1 MAAKPRVLLTFLEG
15 LTATVID
22 SQVLGHVRLMQDAGI
37 ADFEIWALPWEQ
49 RTRERSL
56 ARLTEAEAR
65 ASCRIHILPG
75 ARPGNLGSVAANAA
89 TLLQA
94 AKDYDARFDLVH
106 ARTDYSVL
114 MAAPLAQ
121 TLDAPLIFD
130 CRGDSAAELDYRSDL
145 QQGAHRI
152 LKPFL
157 HRVLMRRLRRA
168 ALLCDRAMFV
178 SQPLYE
184 LVSTEIDDK
193 PHAVI
198 PCCASENEF
207 FFDAGLRWKTRD
219 RLGYGPQDVVYIYS
233 GGLQPYQRFEDTI
246 AAFGRLRA
254 RGLPVHLLVATP
266 QAESAQQ
273 CLNDL
278 PSGCWQVVS
287 AALEE
292 VNSLLNAADAAFLL
306 RHDDATNRVAS
317 PTKFAEYCLAG
328 LPVIMTNAIRD
339 SYQIARQYGNLMPF
353 DDASPEVTLPPQFD
367 RVALAQQYRSV
378 LGKQAFFDSYRRI
391 YAVD

>member
-1 MAAKPRVLLTFLEG
+1 
-15 LTATVID
+15 
-22 SQVLGHVRLMQDAGI
+22 MQDAGI
-37 ADFEIWALPWEQ
+37 AEFEIWALPWDSETHKQ
-49 RTRERSL
+49 SL

-65 ASCRIHILPG
+65 AGCRIRILPG
-75 ARPGNLGSVAANAA
+75 ARPGSPGSVAANAA

-94 AKDYDARFDLVH
+94 AKDHDARFDLVH

-114 MAAPLAQ
+114 MAAPLARA
-121 TLDAPLIFD
+121 LDVPLIFD

-145 QQGAHRI
+145 QHGTRRI
-152 LKPFL
+152 LKPL
-157 HRVLMRRLRRA
+157 LRRVLMRRLRRA
-168 ALLCDRAMFV
+168 ALLCDRALFV
-178 SQPLYE
+178 SQPLRD
-184 LVSTEIDDK
+184 LVAAEINDK

-207 FFDAGLRWKTRD
+207 FFDADLRRNTRD

-246 AAFGRLRA
+246 AAFCRLHA
-254 RGLPVHLLVATP
+254 RGLPVHFLVATP
-266 QAESAQQ
+266 RAEAAQKR
-273 CLNDL
+273 LNDL
-278 PSGCWQVVS
+278 PPGSWQVVS

-328 LPVIMTNAIRD
+328 LPVVMTNAIRD
-339 SYQIARQYGNLMPF
+339 SYRLARQCGNLMPF
-353 DDASPEVTLPPQFD
+353 DDASPEITLPPQFD
-367 RVALAQQYRSV
+367 RVAMAQQYRSV